1 VLELKLK
8 EGEAMGERIKE
19 LRKALGLTQQEF
31 AEKLRI
37 KRNTIA
43 KYETRRGEPID
54 AVISLI
60 CREFNVNE
68 SWLRT
73 GEGEMFIQLPK
84 EYQLLEWAGKALS
97 SDPDSFKIRFVKML
111 MSLTEAEWE
120 LLERK
125 ARELVSG
132 DDVHKKRADG

>member
-1 VLELKLK
+1 
-8 EGEAMGERIKE
+8 MGERIKE

>member
-1 VLELKLK
+1 MLELKLK

-84 EYQLLEWAGKALS
+84 EYQLLEWAGKALP

>member
-1 VLELKLK
+1 MLELKLK

>member
-1 VLELKLK
+1 MLELKLK

-84 EYQLLEWAGKALS
+84 EYQLLEWAGKAPS

>member
-1 VLELKLK
+1 MKLK